1 MIVDNDLVKLYKD
14 GNSPYEISKILNTY
28 PNKVRRRLKKLG
40 IELRDKSEAQ
50 KNALEK
56 GVSVIPTLGRKRTD
70 VEKLKISKSLTR
82 NWESIS
88 SDKYEERCNKAR
100 ERWNNLSDSEK
111 EKMRQRALVEIHR
124 ASKEGSKLEK
134 YLRLILKQN
143 GYHALY
149 HIDNLITGNK
159 LEVDMYLPALKAII
173 EVDGLS
179 HFEPIWGEEKLRK
192 QIKSDMEKNGLVL
205 SKGFVMIRIKHLHYN
220 LTYANK
226 EKLKNAII
234 DILRDIEDKYP
245 EESKRYIEIEL

>member
-1 MIVDNDLVKLYKD
+1 MIIDNDLIKLYKD
-14 GNSPYEISKILNTY
+14 GNSPYEISKMLNTY

-56 GVSVIPTLGRKRTD
+56 GISIIPTSGRQRTEN
-70 VEKLKISKSLTR
+70 EKLKISKSLSK
-82 NWESIS
+82 NWQTIS
-88 SDKYEERCNKAR
+88 TDKYEERCNKAR
-100 ERWNNLSDSEK
+100 ERWNNLSEIEK
-111 EKMRQRALVEIHR
+111 ENMRQKALIEIHK

-134 YLRLILKQN
+134 FLREILKQN

-159 LEVDMYLPALKAII
+159 LEVDMYIPALKAII

-226 EKLKNAII
+226 EKLKHSIL
-234 DILRDIEDKYP
+234 DILKKIEYKYP
-245 EESKRYIEIEL
+245 EESQRYIEIEL

>member
-1 MIVDNDLVKLYKD
+1 MIIDNDLIKLYKE

-56 GVSVIPTLGRKRTD
+56 GISVIPTSGRKRTE
-70 VEKLKISKSLTR
+70 VEKLKISKSLTK
-82 NWESIS
+82 NWETIPSE
-88 SDKYEERCNKAR
+88 KYEERCNKAR
-100 ERWNNLSDSEK
+100 ERWNNLSESEK

-134 YLRLILKQN
+134 FLRSILKQN

-159 LEVDMYLPALKAII
+159 LEVDMYIPALKAII

-179 HFEPIWGEEKLRK
+179 HFEPIWGEEKLKK

-205 SKGFVMIRIKHLHYN
+205 SKGFVMIRIKHLHHN

-226 EKLKNAII
+226 EKLKHS
-234 DILRDIEDKYP
+234 ILNILSSIEDNYP